1 MRLKGMGEI
10 LTISVN
16 KGFKKKV
23 EQAAEMLRVSKSE
36 LVKKAIEKYIAHE
49 ELRTISSL
57 LVPCGEKAGYYTD
70 EDIFH
75 DIS

>member
-1 MRLKGMGEI
+1 MREV
-10 LTISVN
+10 LTISIDRGL
-16 KGFKKKV
+16 KQKV
-23 EQAAEMLRVSKSE
+23 DKAAQMLHVSKSE

-49 ELRTISSL
+49 ELKELRNL
-57 LVPCGEKAGYYTD
+57 LVPCGEKAGYFTD